1 MAQNV
6 ASSERDQLDLLAPSL
21 SDWLPEDHLAWFLLD
36 CVEEM
41 DLPALY
47 TGSAR
52 TAEEAQPITQRPC
65 SFCSSTPTASV
76 YDLPVRSS
84 A

>member
-21 SDWLPEDHLAWFLLD
+21 SDWLPEDHLAWFVLD

-41 DLPALY
+41 DL
-47 TGSAR
+47 SAFLAAYR
-52 TAEEAQPITQRPC
+52 E
-65 SFCSSTPTASV
+65 
-76 YDLPVRSS
+76 DG
-84 A
+84 